1 MNEQGAGGGLE
12 SHMTTHRRQDSNE
25 EPIPA
30 EAAAETRDPA
40 PETDEK
46 EKIFQALQELPRGS
60 RALEGDGSGAVTPVV
75 EVAPGLSRNSSSCS
89 TGSSARTPTNEYLTA
104 TEPTRRPSPLSRF
117 TVSVAHRPLEPP
129 VTKSTLSELDVHKI
143 IHNPKLRHDINFDP
157 ELHFRPNLDG
167 EKGRRKQEKAN
178 QFWTTLQDQLM
189 QFVMDREGFLAN
201 HGRDGDWCLPSLLR
215 AVKEIITTLVPQR
228 DRELLNEGLNVDL
241 LMQQFNRGVADLE
254 KLASWLSGV
263 LKLHCAPMRDEWVDE
278 MYNELSNGNRNNDMD
293 ELVKGMRSLL
303 SVLEAMKLDVA
314 NHQIRCL
321 RPVLI
326 DDTVNF
332 EQRFFM
338 KKMQA
343 NRLDV
348 SKATAWYKEAQAYAA
363 VSYANSPMPHLQA
376 FGETAVFFE
385 ALSRLVLP
393 STFTDTLP
401 PTFLFDEERVLKLRS
416 DMYDSICLEICMRK
430 FDDLDGFSRSVG
442 HLYSQPAYVREG
454 STGSNRSSADFNF
467 NTSRPSS
474 LAFSDRGS
482 VNSSPRSSAGLFANP
497 IVDLAESRS
506 RSQDLYNSLLALL
519 HTAAPASRPTKK
531 WEALAQP
538 MALQILRYVNS
549 PEPLPEFE
557 KRLARWLTDAQG
569 EIFREVEL
577 HFQQRL
583 FGELAKRVK
592 EFRNLS
598 GVGLFSVATGGRGH
612 GSSRTWERTG
622 DREHHRESG
631 LFDSTAS
638 LRDPRDEAGIE
649 DMATRLAHLGML
661 HWRVWGQLAYEADT
675 ELSIPP
681 ARDHRM
687 TR

>member
-1 MNEQGAGGGLE
+1 MNEQGAGGGVE
-12 SHMTTHRRQDSNE
+12 SHLTTHRRQDSNE
-25 EPIPA
+25 EPIP
-30 EAAAETRDPA
+30 EPPVETRDPA
-40 PETDEK
+40 PESGKK

-60 RALEGDGSGAVTPVV
+60 RSLGGDGSGSVTPVV

-89 TGSSARTPTNEYLTA
+89 TSSSSVRPITTEYLTA
-104 TEPTRRPSPLSRF
+104 QLSEPTRRPSPLGRF
-117 TVSVAHRPLEPP
+117 TVSVTHRPLEPP

-178 QFWTTLQDQLM
+178 QFWTTLQEQLM
-189 QFVMDREGFLAN
+189 QFVMDREGFLGN

-343 NRLDV
+343 GRLDV
-348 SKATAWYKEAQAYAA
+348 TKAKDWYREAQAYAA
-363 VSYANSPMPHLQA
+363 ASHVTSPMPHSQA
-376 FGETAVFFE
+376 FGDTAVFFE

-393 STFTDTLP
+393 SNLTETLP
-401 PTFLFDEERVLKLRS
+401 PTFLFDEERIIKLRS
-416 DMYDSICLEICMRK
+416 DLYDSVCLEICMRK
-430 FDDLDGFSRSVG
+430 FDDLDVFSRTMG
-442 HLYSQPAYVREG
+442 QLYSQPAYLREG
-454 STGSNRSSADFNF
+454 SLGSNRSSAEFNF

-474 LAFSDRGS
+474 LTFSDRGS
-482 VNSSPRSSAGLFANP
+482 AHSSPRNSGGLFANP
-497 IVDLAESRS
+497 IVDIAESRS

-519 HTAAPASRPTKK
+519 QTAAPASRPAKR

-538 MALQILRYVNS
+538 VALQILRYVNS
-549 PEPLPEFE
+549 PEALPEFE
-557 KRLARWLTDAQG
+557 KRLAQWLTDTQG

-583 FGELAKRVK
+583 LGELAKRVK
-592 EFRNLS
+592 EFKNLS
-598 GVGLFSVATGGRGH
+598 GVGLFSVATGGRVH
-612 GSSRTWERTG
+612 GSSRSWDRSGE
-622 DREHHRESG
+622 REHHRESG

-661 HWRVWGQLAYEADT
+661 HWRVWGQPVYEGDGDLGQGF
-675 ELSIPP
+675 EPI
-681 ARDHRM
+681 H
-687 TR
+687 